1 MKFNVVRY
9 IVRLIRYRIMNKK
22 KNKLT
27 LKINS
32 QTMREN

>member
-9 IVRLIRYRIMNKK
+9 IVRLIRDRIMNKK
-22 KNKLT
+22 NNKLT